1 MTANATPLYPG
12 AGYVTVLDSLTPIQY
27 ELRHG
32 GERLMPRA
40 SEEEREPSCLLQPKP
55 PAGPHSCSRS

>member
-1 MTANATPLYPG
+1 MTANATPLYLV
-12 AGYVTVLDSLTPIQY
+12 AGYVTVLDSLTTVPY

-40 SEEEREPSCLLQPKP
+40 SE
-55 PAGPHSCSRS
+55 

>member
-1 MTANATPLYPG
+1 MTANATPLYLV
-12 AGYVTVLDSLTPIQY
+12 AGYVTVLDSLTTIQY

-40 SEEEREPSCLLQPKP
+40 SE
-55 PAGPHSCSRS
+55 